1 MNIIIAVTG
10 CINKENPIMNT
21 IGLDISQKT
30 IDATLHKTDGSTYHT
45 KVGNNREGLKALEG
59 WIKANKVRKCVI
71 GMEATGIY
79 YEDAAEQ
86 LSETHT
92 VYVINPLKIKDYGK
106 SQFNRTKTDK
116 ADSNLIAEYTKR
128 HADKIIPY
136 SKPKNRYLQKLINLK
151 QQLKDHQ
158 KQIKN
163 RLHSSDDEMI
173 QAIHQDLI
181 QTYQEKIDQTQAAI
195 EVQIKEQAEIDG
207 HYRNLQTIAGIGKD
221 TAAIL
226 YAQLTDKT
234 FQTANQFVS
243 YAGLSP
249 RTEQSGTSVNKKGRL
264 SRYGHRRVKRSLY
277 MPALVAYRTGA
288 FPQLVRNLTN
298 AGKPKM
304 VIIVAIMRKLAKI
317 AYYIVKTGKP
327 YDSTRHK
334 AA

>member
-1 MNIIIAVTG
+1 
-10 CINKENPIMNT
+10 MNT

-45 KVGNNREGLKALEG
+45 KVGNNREGFQSLKD

-79 YEDAAEQ
+79 YEAAAEN
-86 LSETHT
+86 LSETYT

-128 HADKIIPY
+128 HSDKIISY

-163 RLHSSDDEMI
+163 RLHSSDDE
-173 QAIHQDLI
+173 LI
-181 QTYQEKIDQTQAAI
+181 QTIHEELIKTYQEKIDKIQTAI
-195 EVQIKEQAEIDG
+195 DAQIGQAETNG
-207 HYRNLQTIAGIGKD
+207 HYRNLQTIAGIGKE

-249 RTEQSGTSVNKKGRL
+249 QTEQSGTSVHKKGRL

-277 MPALVAYRTGA
+277 MPALVAYRMGA
-288 FPQLVRNLTN
+288 FPQLVRNMTN

-304 VIIVAIMRKLAKI
+304 VIIVAIMRKLAKL

-334 AA
+334 AAQV